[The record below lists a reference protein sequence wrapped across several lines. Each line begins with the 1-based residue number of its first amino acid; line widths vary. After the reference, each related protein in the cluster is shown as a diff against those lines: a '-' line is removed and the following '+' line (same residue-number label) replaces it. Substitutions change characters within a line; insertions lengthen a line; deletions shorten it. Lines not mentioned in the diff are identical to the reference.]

1 MSEHKFVRDTLSK
14 AVLNT
19 DVNALEQYRFARDQ
33 RLQEQNILQNCVD
46 DISSLKDDMVEIK
59 NLLLKI
65 SEKYYGKES
74 PKT

>member
-19 DVNALEQYRFARDQ
+19 DTNGLEAYKMARDR
-33 RLQEQNILQNCVD
+33 RLQEQTTLQNCVE
-46 DISSLKDDMVEIK
+46 DISSLKNDMIEIK

-65 SEKYYGKES
+65 SEK
-74 PKT
+74 

>member
-19 DVNALEQYRFARDQ
+19 DVNALEQYKFARDQ
-33 RLQEQNILQNCVD
+33 RLQEQNVLQNCVD
-46 DISSLKDDMVEIK
+46 DISSLKEDMTQIT

-65 SEKYYGKES
+65 SEK
-74 PKT
+74 